1 LEREQWVKQK
11 HGSSRRKM
19 VDPLTIT
26 GAIAGIKVANEA
38 FGAIKSMLE
47 NGRTVADCGT
57 ALGKWMA
64 GVSAVEK
71 EAANRGSVTG
81 DNASSRAIEIV
92 SARNQVRR
100 QRNELREWMQ
110 LYGPPG
116 SWDEFI
122 QLERQFRL
130 EAKEQKQNI
139 QKQKAKRLNTIKN
152 ILVATLIT
160 FGIALMIGIGLVVYL
175 NVSVNASG

>member
-1 LEREQWVKQK
+1 MGHEQWVKQRR
-11 HGSSRRKM
+11 GSNREKM
-19 VDPLTIT
+19 VDPVTIT

-38 FGAIKSMLE
+38 FGAIKQMIQ

-57 ALGKWMA
+57 ALGKWMS
-64 GVSAVEK
+64 GVQAVEK
-71 EAANRGSVTG
+71 EAASRGSITG

-92 SARNQVRR
+92 SARNQVRQ

-110 LYGPPG
+110 LYGPSG

-130 EAKEQKQNI
+130 EAKEAKQNI
-139 QKQKAKRLNTIKN
+139 QKQKAKRLNTLKN
-152 ILVATLIT
+152 VLAAFLIT
-160 FGIALMIGIGLVVYL
+160 VFFALLIGVCLIVYL
-175 NVSVNASG
+175 NIPTDPSG